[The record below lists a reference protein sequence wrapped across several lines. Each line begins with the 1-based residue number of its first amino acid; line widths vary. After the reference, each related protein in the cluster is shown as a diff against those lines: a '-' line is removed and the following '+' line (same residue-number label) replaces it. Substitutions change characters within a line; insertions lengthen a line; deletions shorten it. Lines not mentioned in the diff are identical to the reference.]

1 MTCTKNADR
10 YRRIRAEEIC
20 PEKTQYGSF
29 HIWKNRTAPRTSARI
44 LVPDGPDIITHAF
57 SIYEKFYTLILP
69 ILYRSKERYRKDVT
83 WQNRTYT
90 VVK

>member
-44 LVPDGPDIITHAF
+44 LVPDGPDIITHAL
-57 SIYEKFYTLILP
+57 SIYEVIFIQKSFET
-69 ILYRSKERYRKDVT
+69 RYQRA
-83 WQNRTYT
+83 NI
-90 VVK
+90 